1 MSLASSSNARDS
13 FGFRNFSP
21 GKRPNAF
28 VAFEPRNLGV
38 AKTPMNDDCEL
49 VRRIIAGDSAG
60 LRELYQRHG
69 RALLRFSIAMCRSQQ
84 SAEDLVHDTFVAFLR
99 QPSLFDPAQ
108 GTVLGYLCGVL
119 RHQISRHFRQRKRW
133 VAMDPDD
140 DSSAPAD
147 ERPGPDDEIARS
159 EATAAFRRAML
170 ELPLPHRE
178 VIALC
183 DLEEL
188 PYATVAQILHC
199 PIGTVRSRL
208 HRARALLTI
217 RLASLEMIELPAGMA
232 LAQEN
237 AT

>member
-1 MSLASSSNARDS
+1 MRINTAER
-13 FGFRNFSP
+13 P
-21 GKRPNAF
+21 G
-28 VAFEPRNLGV
+28 
-38 AKTPMNDDCEL
+38 DDCEL
-49 VRRIIAGDSAG
+49 VSRLIAGDAAA

-69 RALLRFSIAMCRSQQ
+69 RALLRFSVAMCRSQT

-99 QPSLFDPAQ
+99 EPSLFDPAQ

-119 RHQISRHFRQRKRW
+119 RHQISRHFRQQKRW
-133 VAMDPDD
+133 VSMNPDD
-140 DSSAPAD
+140 DSNAPAD

-159 EATAAFRRAML
+159 EVTAAFRRAML

-178 VIALC
+178 IIALC

-217 RLASLEMIELPAGMA
+217 RLASLEMIELPVGMA

>member
-1 MSLASSSNARDS
+1 MTKTAN
-13 FGFRNFSP
+13 
-21 GKRPNAF
+21 RPD
-28 VAFEPRNLGV
+28 E
-38 AKTPMNDDCEL
+38 DCEL
-49 VRRIIAGDSAG
+49 VRRLIAGDSNA
-60 LRELYQRHG
+60 LRELYRRHG
-69 RALLRFSIAMCRSQQ
+69 SALLRFAVAMCRSRQ

-99 QPSLFDPAQ
+99 QPGLFDPAQ

-119 RHQISRHFRQRKRW
+119 RHQISRYFRQQKRW

-140 DSSAPAD
+140 DANAPAD
-147 ERPGPDDEIARS
+147 ERLGPDDEIARS
-159 EATAAFRRAML
+159 EITTAFRRAML

-178 VIALC
+178 IIALC

-232 LAQEN
+232 LAQET